1 MASFSNCLTQ
11 SIKCN
16 REAIRH
22 SHYHVFT
29 LQITPMSEWCIYAMP
44 LIPLLVSLYSW
55 GNWGLVRSQGLSPA
69 CLDPTLPILIAKLFS
84 IPFSGTAPLISFQNS
99 FLSSSL
105 TPTIKGIGD
114 YAAVESIPV
123 NQPVLGHQEGLE
135 FQRGCGEQSLL
146 VPWVLYGRLPRALLV
161 TQVPLGLPSIMG

>member
-1 MASFSNCLTQ
+1 M
-11 SIKCN
+11 
-16 REAIRH
+16 
-22 SHYHVFT
+22 
-29 LQITPMSEWCIYAMP
+29 
-44 LIPLLVSLYSW
+44 
-55 GNWGLVRSQGLSPA
+55 SPA

-135 FQRGCGEQSLL
+135 FH
-146 VPWVLYGRLPRALLV
+146 LPPKSSDPEGLRRV
-161 TQVPLGLPSIMG
+161 KFTCPLGPVWSTPQSPFSHPSASRASLYHGVAQNGISFLETSVVGGILKNCIHKKDLFFSKS